1 MQKVLFV
8 ATVVKTHI
16 MEFHLPYLKMFKE
29 EGWRT
34 AVAAKN
40 DYEDPA
46 DCRIPYCDDYF
57 DVPFGR
63 NPIAPENRRAFR
75 QLKSLIDNG
84 KYDIIHCHTPVG
96 AALARLAATDARKKG
111 TKLIYTAHG
120 FHFFKG
126 ASPLNW
132 ILFYPVERWL
142 SRMTDVLITIN
153 KEDYERAKAFG
164 TCRVEYVPGVGID
177 TDKFKAKEDQAER
190 SVALKAEFDIP
201 EGVKVMLS
209 VGEFTKN
216 KNHRTVIKALEELDD
231 YYYVICG
238 RGAMMEDCKAL
249 AEETGVSDRLVL
261 AGYRNDADDF
271 YHMADVFVHPSF
283 REGLPVAVMEALA
296 SGLAVVATRIRGS
309 ADLVEDGVNGFLVD
323 DPADPEAFVAAIRMA
338 EDFIPDTS
346 AIKNYD
352 IREIMQKVKRIY
364 FG

>member
-29 EGWRT
+29 EGWHT

-40 DYEDPA
+40 DYEDST
-46 DCRIPYCDDYF
+46 DCMIPYCDDFF
-57 DVPFGR
+57 DIPFGR
-63 NPIAPENRRAFR
+63 NPLAPENRKAFR
-75 QLKSLIDNG
+75 QLKELIDTG

-96 AALARLAATDARKKG
+96 AALARLAAAGARKRGSKV
-111 TKLIYTAHG
+111 IYTAHG

-126 ASPLNW
+126 SPVINW
-132 ILFYPVERWL
+132 IMFYPVERWL
-142 SRMTDVLITIN
+142 SKMTDVLITIN
-153 KEDYERAKAFG
+153 KEDYKRAKDFG

-177 TDKFKAKEDQAER
+177 TEKFRARGNQEER
-190 SVALKAEFDIP
+190 SAELRKELGIP

-216 KNHRTVIKALEELDD
+216 KNHRTVIKALRQLND

-238 RGAMMEDCKAL
+238 RGAMMDDCRAL
-249 AEETGVSDRLVL
+249 AEQLGVSDRLVL
-261 AGYRNDADDF
+261 AGYRNDAADF

-323 DPADPEAFVAAIRMA
+323 DPADSEAFVSAIRRA
-338 EDFIPDTS
+338 EGFIPDTS
-346 AIKNYD
+346 AIKKYD
-352 IREIMQKVKRIY
+352 IREIMQKVKCIY
-364 FG
+364 FE

>member
-16 MEFHLPYLKMFKE
+16 MEFHLPYLKMFKD

-63 NPIAPENRRAFR
+63 NPIAPENRKAFR
-75 QLKSLIDNG
+75 LLKSLIDNG

-142 SRMTDVLITIN
+142 SKMTDVLITIN
-153 KEDYERAKAFG
+153 KEDYQRAKAFK

-177 TDKFKAKEDQAER
+177 TRKFAAKEDQAAK
-190 SVALKAEFDIP
+190 SAALKKEFGIP
-201 EGVKVMLS
+201 DDVKVMLS

-216 KNHRTVIKALEELDD
+216 KNHRTVIKALRQLDD
-231 YYYVICG
+231 YYYIICG
-238 RGAMMEDCKAL
+238 RGAMMDDCKAL
-249 AEETGVSDRLVL
+249 ADELGVRDRMVF
-261 AGYRNDADDF
+261 AGYRNDAVDF

-296 SGLAVVATRIRGS
+296 SGLTVVATRIRGS
-309 ADLVEDGVNGFLVD
+309 ADLVEEGINGFLVD
-323 DPADPEAFVAAIRMA
+323 DPADPEAYVTAIRKA
-338 EDFIPDTS
+338 EGFIADTS
-346 AIKNYD
+346 SIKNYD
-352 IREIMQKVKRIY
+352 IGEIMEKVKRIY

>member
-46 DCRIPYCDDYF
+46 DCMIPYCDDFF

-63 NPIAPENRRAFR
+63 NPIARENRKAFR

-84 KYDIIHCHTPVG
+84 NYDIIHCHTPVG

-126 ASPLNW
+126 VSPLNW

-142 SRMTDVLITIN
+142 SKKTDVLITIN

-190 SVALKAEFDIP
+190 STALKAEFDIP

-216 KNHRTVIKALEELDD
+216 KNHRTVIKALKQLDG

-238 RGAMMEDCKAL
+238 RGAMMDDCKAL
-249 AEETGVSDRLVL
+249 AEQTGVSDRLVL

-323 DPADPEAFVAAIRMA
+323 DPADPEAFVTAIRRA

-352 IREIMQKVKRIY
+352 IREIMQKVKSIY